1 MVSKIAIFGGTGMTG
16 AVVVEYALN
25 KGKIIWKI
33 VFVQKNK
40 KSFKSNHFVVRSA
53 CHRDIWFFLL
63 ISIGLSVRLLYRNES
78 TIPETF
84 KNRVELIQ
92 GDVTNANDVNKTLDG
107 VDGVIVTLGTRNK
120 LEPTTE
126 MSTGLQNIVD
136 EMKKRNIRPISVC
149 LSSFLFWEQDK
160 VPKQFEHLN
169 AEHKRMLDIIK
180 ASSLDFIAI
189 LPPHISKEPS
199 SEHKILHD
207 QSPGRVVSIN
217 DLAKFFVESLSQPEH
232 FGKVCGIA
240 KTTWSIYF
248 FCSPIYSF
256 FFICHFT
263 LNSMQCNI
271 TVRNPIKDQI
281 TFFLFQKC

>member
-1 MVSKIAIFGGTGMTG
+1 M
-16 AVVVEYALN
+16 
-25 KGKIIWKI
+25 
-33 VFVQKNK
+33 
-40 KSFKSNHFVVRSA
+40 
-53 CHRDIWFFLL
+53 
-63 ISIGLSVRLLYRNES
+63 
-78 TIPETF
+78 
-84 KNRVELIQ
+84 IQ

-169 AEHKRMLDIIK
+169 AEHKHMLDIIK

-240 KTTWSIYF
+240 KTT
-248 FCSPIYSF
+248 
-256 FFICHFT
+256 
-263 LNSMQCNI
+263 
-271 TVRNPIKDQI
+271 
-281 TFFLFQKC
+281 